1 MDINLFDFEMQPG
14 KTLKKQNEYI
24 EKETI
29 ISVIIPFYN
38 DKKYIEQTINCVLN
52 QTFPY
57 YEILI
62 IDDGSKDEE
71 SLKKLEEIEKLDKR
85 IKVFHKENEGAS
97 ATRDFGASK
106 SANSSK
112 YLFFLDSDDLIVD
125 TYLECAYWTLETNP
139 KATWTYTDSL
149 GFEGDKYLWNKWF
162 DSENMKKENDLVATA
177 LIRKKEFFEVNG
189 YELREKSISED
200 WNLWLKLIA
209 KGHFPVRMN
218 FYGFWYR
225 RKENEGERNR
235 AKSNQAR
242 DMQII
247 QESAKKIKERV
258 KAIQYP
264 IQNYNWD
271 KIEDEVKGIVYP
283 ELKQENEK
291 INLLLIIPWLTTGG
305 ADKFNIDLIRGLD
318 KNKFN
323 ITIIT
328 TEPQINNYRQE
339 AEKYATVYDLTT
351 FIDRKY
357 WISFINYIIKTQ
369 NINIIFNTN
378 SRYGYSILPYLKGKY
393 PEIPILDYVHMEE
406 WYNRNGGFSRDS
418 SSNMSVIDKTLVCNN
433 NSEKILIEHFKREP
447 KEVETVYIGVD
458 SEEYKPSEDEKI
470 KAEILEKYKI
480 NKNNRFIIS
489 YICRIS
495 QQKRP
500 HLLMQI
506 IKKLK
511 EQRNDFLFVIAG
523 DGNMLNDIKKEARNL
538 NLTENIVFIGNVK
551 ETKQIYQIS
560 DLTINCSIKEGLA
573 LTAYESLSMGVP
585 VISSDVGGQKELIN
599 EKVGVIVPCMQKE
612 EDIFDFNYSNEE
624 IQNYVDAINKIL
636 SNLQEYK
643 SNCRQRILDGF
654 TIENMVEKMTIIL
667 EETKN
672 NPNKEKIENG
682 KGLSKNMD
690 ITKELITKF
699 FEESNSEYEWLCLEY
714 NKNYYELVD
723 DFKVSKWT
731 RTKERLWTHPTWR
744 KFIRI
749 LQKVGIIEK
758 AKRIIK

>member
-85 IKVFHKENEGAS
+85 IKVLHKENEGAS

-149 GFEGDKYLWNKWF
+149 GFGGDKYLWNKWF

-305 ADKFNIDLIRGLD
+305 ADKFNIDLIRGLE

-538 NLTENIVFIGNVK
+538 NLTENVVFIGNVK

-654 TIENMVEKMTIIL
+654 TIENMVEKMTTIL

-731 RTKERLWTHPTWR
+731 RIKERLWTHPTWR
-744 KFIRI
+744 KFIRT

-758 AKRIIK
+758 AKKIIK

>member
-149 GFEGDKYLWNKWF
+149 GFGGDKYLWNKWF

-538 NLTENIVFIGNVK
+538 NLTENVVFIGNVK

>member
-149 GFEGDKYLWNKWF
+149 GFGGDKYLWNKWF

-523 DGNMLNDIKKEARNL
+523 DGNMLNDIKKEARNF
-538 NLTENIVFIGNVK
+538 NLTENVVFIGNVK

-636 SNLQEYK
+636 SNLQKYK

-654 TIENMVEKMTIIL
+654 TIENMVEKMTTIL

>member
-24 EKETI
+24 EKEAI

-85 IKVFHKENEGAS
+85 IKVLHKENEGAS

-149 GFEGDKYLWNKWF
+149 GFGGDKYLWNKWF

-189 YELREKSISED
+189 YELKEKSISED

-339 AEKYATVYDLTT
+339 AEKYAKVYDLTT

-538 NLTENIVFIGNVK
+538 NLTENVVFIGNVK

-654 TIENMVEKMTIIL
+654 TIENMVEKMTTIL
-667 EETKN
+667 EESKN

>member
-149 GFEGDKYLWNKWF
+149 GFGGDKYLWNKWF

-283 ELKQENEK
+283 ELKLENEK

-538 NLTENIVFIGNVK
+538 NLTENVVFIGNVK

-599 EKVGVIVPCMQKE
+599 EKVGAIVPCMQKE

-654 TIENMVEKMTIIL
+654 TIENMVEKMTTIL

>member
-149 GFEGDKYLWNKWF
+149 GFGGDKYLWNKWF

-283 ELKQENEK
+283 ELKLENEK

-538 NLTENIVFIGNVK
+538 NLTENVVFIGNVK

-599 EKVGVIVPCMQKE
+599 EKVGAIVPCMQKE

-624 IQNYVDAINKIL
+624 IQNYVDEINKIL

-654 TIENMVEKMTIIL
+654 TIENMVEKMTTIL

-731 RTKERLWTHPTWR
+731 RIKERLWTHPTWR

>member
-24 EKETI
+24 EKEAI

-112 YLFFLDSDDLIVD
+112 YLFFLDSDDLIID

-149 GFEGDKYLWNKWF
+149 GFGGDKYLWNKWF

-177 LIRKKEFFEVNG
+177 LIRKKDFFEVNG

-209 KGHFPVRMN
+209 KGYFPVRMN

-283 ELKQENEK
+283 ELKQESEK

-599 EKVGVIVPCMQKE
+599 EKVGAIVPCMQKE

-654 TIENMVEKMTIIL
+654 TIENMVEKMTTIL

-731 RTKERLWTHPTWR
+731 RIKERLWTHPTWR
-744 KFIRI
+744 KFIRT
-749 LQKVGIIEK
+749 LQKAGIIEK

>member
-14 KTLKKQNEYI
+14 KILKKQKEYV
-24 EKETI
+24 EKEPI

-71 SLKKLEEIEKLDKR
+71 SLKKLEKVEKLDKR

-97 ATRDFGASK
+97 ATRDFGAAKSSK
-106 SANSSK
+106 SSK
-112 YLFFLDSDDLIVD
+112 YLFFLDADDLIVD
-125 TYLECAYWTLETNP
+125 TYLECAYWTLETNK
-139 KATWTYTDSL
+139 KATWAYTDSL
-149 GFEGDKYLWNKWF
+149 GFGGDKYLWNKWF

-177 LIRKKEFFEVNG
+177 LIRKKDFFEVKG
-189 YELREKSISED
+189 YELREKSVSED

-209 KGHFPVRMN
+209 KGYFPVRMN

-235 AKSNQAR
+235 AKSNQTR

-247 QESAKKIKERV
+247 QESASKIKERV

-271 KIEDEVKGIVYP
+271 KIEDKLDGIIYP
-283 ELKQENEK
+283 ELKEKNDK
-291 INLLLIIPWLTTGG
+291 INLLLIIPWLVTGG

-351 FIDRKY
+351 FLDRKY
-357 WISFINYIIKTQ
+357 WIAFINYIIKSQ
-369 NINIIFNTN
+369 DINMILNTN
-378 SRYGYSILPYLKGKY
+378 SRFGYAMLPYLKGQY
-393 PEIPILDYVHMEE
+393 PEIPIIDYVHMEE

-418 SSNMSVIDKTLVCNN
+418 SSDMSVIDKTLVCNK
-433 NSEKILIEHFKREP
+433 NSEKILVEHFERKPEAI
-447 KEVETVYIGVD
+447 ETVYIGVN
-458 SEEYKPSEDEKI
+458 SEQYKPSQDENI
-470 KAEILEKYKI
+470 KKEILEKYKI

-511 EQRNDFLFVIAG
+511 EERNDFLFVVAG
-523 DGNMLNDIKKEARNL
+523 DGNMLNDIKKEAKNL
-538 NLTENIVFIGNVK
+538 NLTENVVFIGNVK
-551 ETKQIYQIS
+551 NTKQIYEIS

-599 EKVGVIVPCMQKE
+599 EKVGAIVPCLQKE
-612 EDIFDFNYSNEE
+612 EDIFDFDYSKEE
-624 IQNYVDAINKIL
+624 VQNYVDAINKIL
-636 SNLQEYK
+636 LNLPEYK

-654 TIENMVEKMTIIL
+654 TIENMVEKMTSIL
-667 EETKN
+667 EDIKN

-682 KGLSKNMD
+682 KGLSKN
-690 ITKELITKF
+690 ISTTKELINMF
-699 FEESNSEYEWLCLEY
+699 FEESNPEYEWLCLEY
-714 NKNYYELVD
+714 NRNYYELVD
-723 DFKVSKWT
+723 NFKVSK
-731 RTKERLWTHPTWR
+731 RSRIKEKLWTYPAWR
-744 KFIRI
+744 KFIRM
-749 LQKVGIIEK
+749 LQKKGIIEK
-758 AKRIIK
+758 VKKIIK

>member
-24 EKETI
+24 EKEAI

-52 QTFPY
+52 QTFPH

-149 GFEGDKYLWNKWF
+149 GFGGDKYLWNKWF

-177 LIRKKEFFEVNG
+177 LIRKKDFFEVNG

-209 KGHFPVRMN
+209 KGYFPVRMN

-523 DGNMLNDIKKEARNL
+523 DGNMLNDIKKEARTFKSRL
-538 NLTENIVFIGNVK
+538 VLT
-551 ETKQIYQIS
+551 
-560 DLTINCSIKEGLA
+560 
-573 LTAYESLSMGVP
+573 
-585 VISSDVGGQKELIN
+585 
-599 EKVGVIVPCMQKE
+599 
-612 EDIFDFNYSNEE
+612 
-624 IQNYVDAINKIL
+624 
-636 SNLQEYK
+636 
-643 SNCRQRILDGF
+643 
-654 TIENMVEKMTIIL
+654 
-667 EETKN
+667 
-672 NPNKEKIENG
+672 
-682 KGLSKNMD
+682 
-690 ITKELITKF
+690 
-699 FEESNSEYEWLCLEY
+699 
-714 NKNYYELVD
+714 
-723 DFKVSKWT
+723 
-731 RTKERLWTHPTWR
+731 
-744 KFIRI
+744 
-749 LQKVGIIEK
+749 
-758 AKRIIK
+758 